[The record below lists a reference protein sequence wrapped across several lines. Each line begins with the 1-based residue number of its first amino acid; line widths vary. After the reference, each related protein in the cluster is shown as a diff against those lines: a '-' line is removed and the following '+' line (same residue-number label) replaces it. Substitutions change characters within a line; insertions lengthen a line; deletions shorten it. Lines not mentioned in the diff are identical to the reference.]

1 MSPSSGG
8 GFELPRHSSG
18 DGWRFVLRRG
28 HYSAAALTPRLTAR
42 GGSRASRAG
51 PPPRLLPSGGAP
63 APSLVPPLPTVAPL
77 LTSGLR
83 GERLRATPAH
93 FFSATP
99 MSFHA
104 GCAGCRQHCVVGI
117 VGGPFWPWLCSCV
130 ASPPPKR
137 YAGANA
143 RTTGQGRY
151 VPLHR
156 RARTPLS
163 LHFTPPASCARIFYA
178 PAPPTMPTPLA
189 SGYARRTRVSRHCYA
204 RLFTSWPGAFQIA
217 TSSVRLPSFG
227 RTI

>member
-1 MSPSSGG
+1 M
-8 GFELPRHSSG
+8 
-18 DGWRFVLRRG
+18 
-28 HYSAAALTPRLTAR
+28 
-42 GGSRASRAG
+42 
-51 PPPRLLPSGGAP
+51 LPSGGAP
-63 APSLVPPLPTVAPL
+63 APSLVPPLPSVAPL

-163 LHFTPPASCARIFYA
+163 LHFTPPASCARIFLCA
-178 PAPPTMPTPLA
+178 SSTHDAHAACVGLRPPHPRFTTLLRAAFYIVAGGFSNCDVVGAVALLWSNNLKLSPRPQCKN
-189 SGYARRTRVSRHCYA
+189 GAR
-204 RLFTSWPGAFQIA
+204 
-217 TSSVRLPSFG
+217 
-227 RTI
+227 

>member
-18 DGWRFVLRRG
+18 DGWRLELRRG

-51 PPPRLLPSGGAP
+51 PPPRMLPSGGAP
-63 APSLVPPLPTVAPL
+63 APSLVPPLPAVAPL

-117 VGGPFWPWLCSCV
+117 VGVPFWPWLCSFV

-137 YAGANA
+137 YTHDAHAACVGLRPPHPRFTTLLRAAFYIVAGGFSDCDVVGAVALLWSNN
-143 RTTGQGRY
+143 
-151 VPLHR
+151 LK
-156 RARTPLS
+156 LS
-163 LHFTPPASCARIFYA
+163 PRPQCKN
-178 PAPPTMPTPLA
+178 
-189 SGYARRTRVSRHCYA
+189 GA
-204 RLFTSWPGAFQIA
+204 RLNIT
-217 TSSVRLPSFG
+217 
-227 RTI
+227 